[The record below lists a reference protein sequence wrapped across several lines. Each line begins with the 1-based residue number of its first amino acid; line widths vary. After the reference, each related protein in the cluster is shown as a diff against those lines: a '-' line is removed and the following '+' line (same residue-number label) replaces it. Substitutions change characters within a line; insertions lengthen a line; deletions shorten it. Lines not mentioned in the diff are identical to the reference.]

1 MSLLETIRGP
11 RDLKALPEDQLGRL
25 AAEIREFLVRA
36 VTRTGGHL
44 GPNLGVVE
52 LSIALHRVF
61 DSPTD
66 RILWDTGHQ
75 SYVHKLLTG
84 RQDFSKL
91 RGKGGLSGY
100 PSRDESEHDVIE
112 NSHASTVLGWADGLA
127 KADEVLGRTDRH
139 VVAVI
144 GDGALTGGMAWE
156 ALNNIA
162 AAKDRPLII
171 VVNDNERSYAPTIG
185 GLANHLATLRTTDGY
200 ERVLAWGKDVLQR
213 TPVVGQH
220 IYGSLHGAKKG
231 FKDTFAPQGMFED
244 LGLKYV
250 GPVDGHDIAAVE
262 SALRRARRFH
272 GPVLIHCIT
281 AKGRGYRPALED
293 EADRFHTVGAM
304 DPLTCQPLSPSG
316 GPSWTSV
323 FGDEMVRIG
332 SERPDVVALTAAM
345 LHPVGLGPFAERFPH
360 RVWDVGIAEQHA
372 AVSAAG
378 LATGGLHPVFAVYAT
393 FLNRAFD
400 QLLMDV
406 ALHRCGVTFVLD
418 RAGVTG
424 TDGPSHNGMWDLSIL
439 QVVPGLRIA
448 APRDADQLRA
458 QLREAVDVDDAPT
471 VVRFPKESVGE
482 PIPAVSRVGGMDV
495 LREAPDGADVLLV
508 AVGAMAPVALA
519 AAELLAERAV
529 RCTVVDP
536 RWVKPV
542 DAALPALA
550 ARHRAVAVVEDSSRN
565 GGVGS
570 AVAQALRDA
579 AVDLPVRTFGIPE
592 RFLPHA
598 KRGEVL
604 ADIGLTPV
612 EIAAGIGAVLGHG
625 RVSRQRGSAAE
636 DARVHARPT
645 ETLAESPVETTAESR
660 RQAPDHAS
668 SGAGE
673 HTMESRESRR

>member
-1 MSLLETIRGP
+1 MSMLENIRSP
-11 RDLKALPEDQLGRL
+11 HDLKALPEGRL
-25 AAEIREFLVRA
+25 DELAADIRQFLVQA
-36 VTRTGGHL
+36 VARTGGHL

-52 LSIALHRVF
+52 LTIALHRAFEAPV
-61 DSPTD
+61 D

-91 RGKGGLSGY
+91 RTKGGLSGY
-100 PSRDESEHDVIE
+100 PSRAESEHDVIE

-127 KADEVLGRTDRH
+127 KANEVRGRDDH

-162 AAKDRPLII
+162 AARDRPLII

-200 ERVLAWGKDVLQR
+200 ERFLSWGKQVLQQ
-213 TPVVGQH
+213 TPVIGQPL
-220 IYGSLHGAKKG
+220 YESLHGAKKG
-231 FKDTFAPQGMFED
+231 FKDAFAPQGMFED

-250 GPVDGHDIAAVE
+250 GPIDGHDIAAVE
-262 SALRRARRFH
+262 SALRRARRFS
-272 GPVLIHCIT
+272 GPVLVHCLT
-281 AKGRGYRPALED
+281 EKGRGYEPALAHE
-293 EADRFHTVGAM
+293 EDRFHTVGVM
-304 DPLTCQPLSPSG
+304 DPLTCEPLAPAN

-323 FGDEMVRIG
+323 FGDEILRIG
-332 SERPDVVALTAAM
+332 EERDDVVAITAAM
-345 LHPVGLGPFAERFPH
+345 LHPVGLGKFAAKFPD

-378 LATGGLHPVFAVYAT
+378 LATGGLHPVVAVYAT

-406 ALHRCGVTFVLD
+406 ALHRCGVTFVLA

-424 TDGPSHNGMWDLSIL
+424 VDGASHNGMWDMSIL

-458 QLREAVDVDDAPT
+458 QLREALDVSDAPT
-471 VVRFPKESVGE
+471 VIRFPKETAGE
-482 PIPAVSRVGGMDV
+482 PLPALGRIGGMDV
-495 LREAPDGADVLLV
+495 LHEPAEGQHRDVLLV
-508 AVGAMAPVALA
+508 SVGALGASCLA
-519 AAELLAERAV
+519 AAGLLADRGIGV
-529 RCTVVDP
+529 TVVDP

-542 DAALPALA
+542 DPALPELA
-550 ARHRAVAVVEDSSRN
+550 AGHRLVAVVEDNGRT

-579 AVDLPVRTFGIPE
+579 AVDVPLRDFGIPQQ
-592 RFLPHA
+592 FLAHA

-604 ADIGLTPV
+604 ADIGLTPA
-612 EIAAGIGAVLGHG
+612 EIAGRIGAALT
-625 RVSRQRGSAAE
+625 RI
-636 DARVHARPT
+636 DARTVAVATDTARRINPRK
-645 ETLAESPVETTAESR
+645 EQVSDDIV
-660 RQAPDHAS
+660 
-668 SGAGE
+668 
-673 HTMESRESRR
+673 

>member
-1 MSLLETIRGP
+1 MTLLESIKGP
-11 RDLKALPEDQLGRL
+11 RDLKALRDDDLTEL
-25 AAEIREFLVRA
+25 AADIREFLIRA
-36 VTRTGGHL
+36 VARTGGHL

-61 DSPTD
+61 ESPVD
-66 RILWDTGHQ
+66 RIVWDTGHQ

-100 PSRDESEHDVIE
+100 PSREESEHDIVE
-112 NSHASTVLGWADGLA
+112 NSHASTALGWADGLA
-127 KADEVLGRTDRH
+127 KAREVRGDPGH
-139 VVAVI
+139 DIAVI

-200 ERVLAWGKDVLQR
+200 EKVLAWGKEVLQQ
-213 TPVVGQH
+213 TPVVGRPL
-220 IYGSLHGAKKG
+220 YESLHGAKKG
-231 FKDTFAPQGMFED
+231 FKDAFAPQGMFED

-250 GPVDGHDIAAVE
+250 GPIDGHDIGAVE

-272 GPVLIHCIT
+272 GPVLVHCLT
-281 AKGRGYRPALED
+281 EKGRGYEPALAH
-293 EADRFHTVGAM
+293 EADRFHTIGAI
-304 DPLTCQPLSPSG
+304 DPLTCEPLAPSAG
-316 GPSWTSV
+316 RSWTSV
-323 FGDEMVRIG
+323 FGEEMVKVG
-332 SERPDVVALTAAM
+332 EERPDVVAITAAM
-345 LHPVGLGPFAERFPH
+345 LQPVGLGPFAQRFPE

-372 AVSAAG
+372 TVSAAG
-378 LATGGLHPVFAVYAT
+378 LATGGLHPVVAVYAT

-424 TDGPSHNGMWDLSIL
+424 ADGASHNGMWDMSVL

-458 QLREAVDVDDAPT
+458 QLRESVEVSDAPT
-471 VVRFPKESVGE
+471 LLRFPKESVG
-482 PIPAVSRVGGMDV
+482 PAVPAVDRVGGMDV
-495 LREAPDGADVLLV
+495 LHRAEDPRVLLV
-508 AVGAMAPVALA
+508 AVGVMAPVCLQ
-519 AAELLAERAV
+519 AAELLEARGIG
-529 RCTVVDP
+529 CTVVDP

-542 DAALPALA
+542 DEALPPLA
-550 ARHRAVAVVEDSSRN
+550 ERHELIAVVEDNSRSA
-565 GGVGS
+565 GVGS
-570 AVAQALRDA
+570 AVGQALRDA
-579 AVDLPVRTFGIPE
+579 EVDQPLRTFGIPE
-592 RFLPHA
+592 QFLEHG
-598 KRGEVL
+598 KRGELL

-612 EIAAGIGAVLGHG
+612 EVAGRIGATLT
-625 RVSRQRGSAAE
+625 AK
-636 DARVHARPT
+636 DA
-645 ETLAESPVETTAESR
+645 R
-660 RQAPDHAS
+660 RQAGRP
-668 SGAGE
+668 AGE
-673 HTMESRESRR
+673 EQG

>member
-1 MSLLETIRGP
+1 MTILETIRGP
-11 RDLKALPEDQLGRL
+11 HDLKALSGPELGEL
-25 AAEIREFLVRA
+25 AADIRKFLIEA
-36 VTRTGGHL
+36 VARTGGHL

-52 LSIALHRVF
+52 LSIALHRAF
-61 DSPTD
+61 DSPVD

-100 PSRDESEHDVIE
+100 PSREESAHDVIE

-127 KADEVLGRTDRH
+127 KANEVLGRPHH
-139 VVAVI
+139 VAAVI

-162 AAKDRPLII
+162 AARDRPLII
-171 VVNDNERSYAPTIG
+171 VVNDNERSYGPTIG

-200 ERVLAWGKDVLQR
+200 ERFLSWGKDVLQR
-213 TPVVGQH
+213 TPVVGQPL
-220 IYGSLHGAKKG
+220 YESLHGAKKG
-231 FKDTFAPQGMFED
+231 FKDAFAPQGMFED

-262 SALRRARRFH
+262 SALSRAKRFH
-272 GPVLIHCIT
+272 GPVLVHCLT
-281 AKGRGYRPALED
+281 EKGRGYAPALED

-304 DPLTCQPLSPSG
+304 DPLTCAPLAPLGS
-316 GPSWTSV
+316 PSWTSV
-323 FGDEMVRIG
+323 FADEIAEIG
-332 SERPDVVALTAAM
+332 AERPDVVAITAAM
-345 LHPVGLGPFAERFPH
+345 LHPVGLTKFAEAFPD

-378 LATGGLHPVFAVYAT
+378 LATGGLHPVVAVYAT

-424 TDGPSHNGMWDLSIL
+424 PDGPSHNGMWDLSVL

-448 APRDADQLRA
+448 APRDADRLREE
-458 QLREAVDVDDAPT
+458 LREAVTVDDAPT
-471 VVRFPKESVGE
+471 VLRFPKESVGE
-482 PIPAVSRVGGMDV
+482 PVPAIGRVGAMDV
-495 LREAPDGADVLLV
+495 LHRADDPQVLIV
-508 AVGAMAPVALA
+508 AVGVLA
-519 AAELLAERAV
+519 SVCLQAADLLAGGGI

-542 DAALPALA
+542 DEQLA
-550 ARHRAVAVVEDSSRN
+550 PLAGQHRLVAVVEDNSRA

-570 AVAQALRDA
+570 AVGQALRDA
-579 AVDLPVRTFGIPE
+579 GVDVPLRTFGIPE
-592 RFLPHA
+592 QFLAHG
-598 KRGEVL
+598 KRAEVL

-612 EIAAGIGAVLGHG
+612 EIAG
-625 RVSRQRGSAAE
+625 RISAA
-636 DARVHARPT
+636 
-645 ETLAESPVETTAESR
+645 LAAKAAAERMEES
-660 RQAPDHAS
+660 
-668 SGAGE
+668 GE
-673 HTMESRESRR
+673 

>member
-1 MSLLETIRGP
+1 MPLLENIRGP
-11 RDLKALPEDQLGRL
+11 HDLKALTGEELDVL
-25 AAEIREFLVRA
+25 AQEIREFLIDA
-36 VTRTGGHL
+36 VARTGGHL

-61 DSPTD
+61 DSPAD

-91 RGKGGLSGY
+91 RHKGGLSGY
-100 PSRDESEHDVIE
+100 PSRAESEHDIIE

-127 KADEVLGRTDRH
+127 KANEVRGATDH

-162 AAKDRPLII
+162 AARDRPLVI

-200 ERVLAWGKDVLQR
+200 ERFLAWGKEVLRR
-213 TPVVGQH
+213 TPVVGQPL
-220 IYGSLHGAKKG
+220 YGSLHGAKKG
-231 FKDTFAPQGMFED
+231 FKDAFAPQGMFED

-250 GPVDGHDIAAVE
+250 GPIDGHDTEAVE
-262 SALRRARRFH
+262 SALRRAKRFH
-272 GPVLIHCIT
+272 GPVLVHCLT
-281 AKGRGYRPALED
+281 EKGRGYRPALED
-293 EADRFHTVGAM
+293 EADRFHTVAAM
-304 DPLTCQPLSPSG
+304 DPLTCAPLIPSG
-316 GPSWTSV
+316 GRSWTSV
-323 FGDEMVRIG
+323 FGEEMVRIG
-332 SERPDVVALTAAM
+332 AERPDVVALTAAM
-345 LHPVGLGPFAERFPH
+345 LHPVGLAGFAEAYPE
-360 RVWDVGIAEQHA
+360 RVWDVGIAEQHG

-400 QLLMDV
+400 QLLMDI

-424 TDGPSHNGMWDLSIL
+424 TDGPSHNGMWDMSVL

-458 QLREAVDVDDAPT
+458 QLREAIDVDDAPT
-471 VVRFPKESVGE
+471 VIRFPKESVGQ
-482 PIPAVSRVGGMDV
+482 PIAAIDRVGGMDV
-495 LREAPDGADVLLV
+495 LRRGEDVLLV
-508 AVGAMAPVALA
+508 AAGVMATVALR
-519 AAELLAERAV
+519 AAELLAERGIG
-529 RCTVVDP
+529 CTVVDP

-542 DAALPALA
+542 DPELPALA
-550 ARHRAVAVVEDSSRN
+550 ACHRLVAVVEDNVRT
-565 GGVGS
+565 GGVGA
-570 AVAQALRDA
+570 AVAQTLRDA
-579 AVDLPVRTFGIPE
+579 EVDLPVRTFGIPE
-592 RFLPHA
+592 EFLAHA

-604 ADIGLTPV
+604 ADIGLTPA
-612 EIAAGIGAVLGHG
+612 EIAGRIGAALTRIAV
-625 RVSRQRGSAAE
+625 RQERASTSAE
-636 DARVHARPT
+636 ARTAARART
-645 ETLAESPVETTAESR
+645 VAAKES
-660 RQAPDHAS
+660 QA
-668 SGAGE
+668 
-673 HTMESRESRR
+673 